1 MPGTNRACAPKLLLA
16 TEPEEIRLDGFECLG
31 GAGLEVAVAKASE
44 LRDWL
49 APHEGQKLAP
59 GSTAVPQA
67 GQRLDE
73 TLATRGAPN
82 RRHTIRSSAT
92 PLGVI
97 TRQLRAILISRA
109 AARGT
114 E

>member
-1 MPGTNRACAPKLLLA
+1 
-16 TEPEEIRLDGFECLG
+16 PEEIRLDGFERLG
-31 GAGLEVAVAKASE
+31 GAELDVAVAKASE

-82 RRHTIRSSAT
+82 RRHSIRSSAM
-92 PLGVI
+92 PLAVI
-97 TRQLRAILISRA
+97 TRQRRAILISRA